1 MSSSHRAAA
10 AAVLHVD
17 PVVVLVPQGLH
28 AQEAL
33 VAEGV
38 AFAGQGVYEEVVPDL
53 SFPGQHQHPAVE
65 HLALQGVQRR
75 PLQFLGE
82 ATDGEAQ
89 TTTGPEQC
97 AGGGQ
102 GRMSQKSDSLPRLW
116 FAHADVRCRSTC
128 IYIHPS
134 TTHDDIVT

>member
-65 HLALQGVQRR
+65 HLALQGVRRR

-82 ATDGEAQ
+82 ATDGEHRQQQDLSSAL
-89 TTTGPEQC
+89 GWSRKDESEIRLAPSFMVC
-97 AGGGQ
+97 SC
-102 GRMSQKSDSLPRLW
+102 RCKMSLYMY
-116 FAHADVRCRSTC
+116 
-128 IYIHPS
+128 IYS
-134 TTHDDIVT
+134 SQYNT